1 MNAPL
6 LGRVRRAGVLVAA
19 LTMAVLVAV
28 LAVPGIA
35 GQAAADP
42 APTPSSSPSA
52 TATPGGGQNG
62 KNDKKNCWGKIPNL
76 PVPIPNIPNLPDCSR
91 QAIHEGAQQVAGA
104 ASDAVLTPLAN
115 AIAKTTNQ
123 LVLVT
128 VTGWLQLPSI
138 RLTKSGI
145 YVQPDQSHAGKKLAN
160 GGCIKPLPNATLSP
174 QAPGAD
180 PPASGDG
187 SGGGATGDACS
198 IDSPAVTQFASAKV
212 QAVMISVGTL
222 VAVLLLIFQGMR
234 TAFSRRG
241 THLMDALQGL
251 MVMAV
256 MAAIGI
262 VILDGL
268 LVFSDVLT
276 KEILQGSMGDGL
288 NKRVT
293 AMLGLSVTTLGPGPV
308 ILFGLFV
315 FTVGLVQLVMLFIRQ
330 AAIPVLAML
339 MPVAAAGQVGG
350 QISRQWL
357 IRLWTSL
364 FAIVLYKPL
373 AALIFAVGFLE
384 VNQGQGFWEIVRGLT
399 TLVLAIMALPT
410 LMKIFQPIV
419 GAAVSIG
426 EHNVTLAGF
435 IGGMGEAGGIM
446 SNLTGRG
453 GGASGGNG
461 QDGDA
466 APANPQS
473 YLGGGL
479 GGRGGAEAGAG
490 AAGGGAAAA
499 VPAAGAALAV
509 AETGEKVGDR
519 VDQAVAKGADA
530 FVGGDGQP
538 APPTAGTG
546 LGGSSTSGDDRGA
559 GPGGDHRDDPRDDPR
574 DVGLDPG
581 RQPTDQWQHER
592 HDREG
597 DGR

>member
-1 MNAPL
+1 MP
-6 LGRVRRAGVLVAA
+6 V
-19 LTMAVLVAV
+19 
-28 LAVPGIA
+28 
-35 GQAAADP
+35 
-42 APTPSSSPSA
+42 
-52 TATPGGGQNG
+52 
-62 KNDKKNCWGKIPNL
+62 PNL
-76 PVPIPNIPNLPDCSR
+76 PNLPGCVKNK
-91 QAIHEGAQQVAGA
+91 IQQRTQDLAGA
-104 ASDAVLTPLAN
+104 ASDAALTPLAN

-128 VTGWLQLPSI
+128 VTGWLQMPSI
-138 RLTKSGI
+138 RLSESGV
-145 YVQPDQSHAGKKLAN
+145 YVTPDVSHDGKKLAN

-180 PPASGDG
+180 PPAAGDG
-187 SGGGATGDACS
+187 SGGAAGDACS

-241 THLMDALQGL
+241 THLMEALQGL

-256 MAAIGI
+256 MATIGI

-276 KEILQGSMGDGL
+276 KEILQGSLGDEL
-288 NKRVT
+288 NERVT
-293 AMLGLSVTTLGPGPV
+293 AMLGLSVATLGPGPV

-315 FTVGLVQLVMLFIRQ
+315 FTVGLVQLIMLFIRQ

-384 VNQGQGFWEIVRGLT
+384 VNHGQGFWEIVRGLT

-410 LMKIFQPIV
+410 LVKIFQPIV

-435 IGGMGEAGGIM
+435 IGGRGEAGGIM

-453 GGASGGNG
+453 GGASAGSG

-466 APANPQS
+466 APADPQS

-479 GGRGGAEAGAG
+479 GGRGGAEA
-490 AAGGGAAAA
+490 AGGGAAAA
-499 VPAAGAALAV
+499 VPAVGAALTV

-530 FVGGDGQP
+530 FVGGDGADLPAAQP
-538 APPTAGTG
+538 AGE
-546 LGGSSTSGDDRGA
+546 GGSRT
-559 GPGGDHRDDPRDDPR
+559 PVGDHRDDPRDDPR
-574 DVGLDPG
+574 DEGLDPS
-581 RQPTDQWQHER
+581 RQPTDQWQH
-592 HDREG
+592 DREG
-597 DGR
+597 DRR